1 MDSSEGFDI
10 EVLVDALTLG
20 QDPNSAL
27 ALAAA
32 EAKQQSIEAEKV
44 EAQLQI
50 VETSE
55 EISSGSN
62 GSVPEI

>member
-44 EAQLQI
+44 EA
-50 VETSE
+50 
-55 EISSGSN
+55 
-62 GSVPEI
+62 